1 MLSVD
6 DTVMLR
12 FDDASDEALAV
23 NALVM
28 RSEGDSALLAV
39 DPSEIV
45 RLSIGMNL
53 EIVAYVASG
62 VFSTTSVVAK
72 VDSANGLL
80 NVHVSSTVHR
90 AQHRRFLRVRE
101 RLSVV
106 AFSVHTGPPERLQPL
121 GVFESIDVS
130 AGGLAL
136 TGRVPIA
143 RGGTGAFRFELRD
156 ERYMVRGVMTRSE
169 DEISACQFVAVP
181 LAVEQALVS
190 AVNAIQRE
198 RIRGT
203 ASVR

>member
-12 FDDASDEALAV
+12 FDGTDGDAVAV

-28 RSEGDSALLAV
+28 RSESASALLAV
-39 DPSEIV
+39 DPGEIEL
-45 RLSIGMNL
+45 LSTGMNL
-53 EIVAYVASG
+53 EIIAYVASG
-62 VFSTTSVVAK
+62 VFSTTAVVAK
-72 VDSANGLL
+72 VDAGNGLL
-80 NVHVSSTVHR
+80 TVHVSSTVHR

-130 AGGLAL
+130 AGGLAIN
-136 TGRVPIA
+136 GRVPIA
-143 RGGTGAFRFELRD
+143 RGGTGAFRFELRE
-156 ERYMVRGVMTRSE
+156 ERYMIRGVMTRVE
-169 DEISACQFVAVP
+169 DDISACQFVAVP
-181 LAVEQALVS
+181 LAIEQTLVS

-198 RIRGT
+198 RIRGS